1 MTSPTIPDSLIRS
14 LREAQHVVVLT
25 GAGISAE
32 SGIPTFRDA
41 QTGLWAQYDPED
53 LATPQAFRRNPQL
66 VWEWYRWR
74 RSLVE
79 KASPNAAHRALVH
92 MEQKAPRLTIVT
104 QNVDGL
110 HKQAGSSEV
119 LELHGNIMRAR
130 CSVENASVD
139 SPDRGGSDDELP
151 HCPTCGALLRPD
163 VVWFGEPLPTE
174 ALNAATAAIGACDLL
189 LCVGTSGLVHPAASL
204 PLLAVERGAI
214 TAEINPQ
221 KTPLSQW
228 MDYELRA
235 PAGAVLPPL
244 VAHTW
249 PDLAGDEALP

>member
-1 MTSPTIPDSLIRS
+1 MNPPVVPDSLIRS

-41 QTGLWAQYDPED
+41 QTGLWAQYDPEE
-53 LATPQAFRRNPQL
+53 LATPRAFRRNPQL

-74 RSLVE
+74 RSLVQ
-79 KASPNAAHRALVH
+79 KASPNAAHRALVQ
-92 MEQKAPRLTIVT
+92 MEQNAPRLTVVT

-110 HKQAGSSEV
+110 HQQAGSSKV

-130 CSVENASVD
+130 CSAEDKIVASPERD
-139 SPDRGGSDDELP
+139 GSGDELP
-151 HCPTCGALLRPD
+151 HCPNCGALLRPD

-174 ALNAATAAIGACDLL
+174 ALNAATAAIGTCDLL

-204 PLLAVERGAI
+204 PLLALERGAI

-244 VAHTW
+244 VARTW
-249 PDLAGDEALP
+249 PDLAKGEPRP